1 MSNILTGYLNKRLK
15 EKVSSERDENWRT
28 AGPVITISREVGCSG
43 LSLANIIANS
53 LNMKKQT
60 GTWKVLSKEIF
71 YQSAQEL
78 NMDPERVQRV
88 FKQSD
93 KYTFEEI
100 LNAFSNKNY
109 KSEKRIIKTVTD
121 VVRSFAIEGYTII
134 VGRAGHIIASDI
146 KNALHIRL
154 TAPLNYR
161 IKSIQKK
168 NGLSRGEAL
177 GFIEQ
182 VEKERI
188 AFRMAIREEN
198 LHEELFDLIINRES
212 FSENKIVDI
221 VDLAL
226 EKKGILEHIKAKV
239 QFY

>member
-15 EKVSSERDENWRT
+15 DESLSKDNANWMT

-43 LSLANIIANS
+43 LPLGRKIAEF
-53 LNMKKQT
+53 LNKKRRSVD
-60 GTWKVLSKEIF
+60 WKVLSKEIF

-78 NMDPERVQRV
+78 NMDPERVRRV

-121 VVRSFAIEGYTII
+121 VVQSFAIEGYTII
-134 VGRAGHIIASDI
+134 VGRAGHIIACNI

-154 TAPLNYR
+154 TAPLNFR
-161 IKSIQKK
+161 IEEIQKK
-168 NGLSRGEAL
+168 DGISRIEAISR
-177 GFIEQ
+177 IEKI
-182 VEKERI
+182 EKERI
-188 AFRMAIREEN
+188 SFRKAIHQEN
-198 LHEELFDLIINRES
+198 LHEELFDLIINRKS
-212 FSENKIVDI
+212 FTENEIVEL
-221 VDLAL
+221 VDLAM
-226 EKKGILEHIKAKV
+226 EKKDMLERVEAKI
-239 QFY
+239 QYY